1 MKRYTSFLFII
12 FSLVS
17 SFNIISGQPGSL
29 FYSGESL
36 TYRVSWSVFRLGTIQ
51 IEAWRDSTSS
61 DTDLYKVSMFV
72 KSNPDIPFIEIS
84 ELNETLVSASDCM
97 SRSFLAKHMNNEDG
111 VEIKCVYMEEFDQAI
126 FSVKDINTDRLTR
139 FNILKH
145 VKPYL
150 DGPSLFYFAR
160 QNSQSGKILTIPTLI
175 DGEMQETILDFTGE
189 AEYIEIDALEFPV
202 RARKYTGIA
211 KWTGGTSAGLGGN
224 FNGWVCDDNF
234 AVTLR
239 AEMEV
244 FLGSVIIEL
253 EDFHRPDWIPN
264 TLVNNDK

>member
-1 MKRYTSFLFII
+1 
-12 FSLVS
+12 
-17 SFNIISGQPGSL
+17 
-29 FYSGESL
+29 
-36 TYRVSWSVFRLGTIQ
+36 
-51 IEAWRDSTSS
+51 
-61 DTDLYKVSMFV
+61 
-72 KSNPDIPFIEIS
+72 
-84 ELNETLVSASDCM
+84 
-97 SRSFLAKHMNNEDG
+97 
-111 VEIKCVYMEEFDQAI
+111 QAI
-126 FSVKDINTDRLTR
+126 FSVKDLNTDRLTR
-139 FNILKH
+139 FNIIEH

-160 QNSQSGKILTIPTLI
+160 QNSQSGKVLTIPTLI
-175 DGEMQETILDFTGE
+175 DGKMQETILDFTGE
-189 AEYIEIDALEFPV
+189 AEYIKIDALDYPV

-244 FLGSVIIEL
+244 FLGSVVIEL